1 MARHAKIGEMD
12 LDNKL
17 IWESFDRSRDTNHQ
31 IIEELNWR
39 KAKALGALGLASTG
53 LFGGTKADAKPEIE
67 HPKDSMIQTV
77 GDRINKLNY
86 TKDRKS
92 GRIDLKPSG
101 GNYVFTGSDM
111 EMSEKEYL
119 QMVEQYKSIA
129 KEMSKMKIYKD
140 ILDSIDTEH
149 MVELI
154 TTAEQQGMFD
164 EDGPLEGMNARELRN
179 HTKNTTKNFKW
190 VINNAAQAAIEM
202 ANFFEGLNRAGY
214 IDWSK

>member
-1 MARHAKIGEMD
+1 MD
-12 LDNKL
+12 VDNKL
-17 IWESFDRSRDTNHQ
+17 IWESFDKSRDTDPQ
-31 IIEELNWR
+31 IIEEINWR

-53 LFGGTKADAKPEIE
+53 LFGGTKADTSPRID
-67 HPKDSMIQTV
+67 HPKDSMIQKV
-77 GDRINKLNY
+77 DDQIGKLNY

-92 GRIDLKPSG
+92 GRIDFKPSG

-119 QMVEQYKSIA
+119 QMVEHYKSVA

-140 ILDSIDTEH
+140 VLDSIETEH

-164 EDGPLEGMNARELRN
+164 EDGPLGGMNARELRN
-179 HTKNTTKNFKW
+179 HTKDMTKNFKW